1 MATAGGE
8 SDTAVGVGRIAVGSE
23 TQQSNRPELAARRK
37 SSFSDA
43 FSKIT
48 TNPFNRR
55 RTTTLVQSSS
65 SSAFLIHPSRIPT
78 PLGISR
84 STSFLSTLSA
94 FTSRTPS
101 INDGSEDS
109 EQSAIAKPSRKIS
122 DRLAQTP
129 FFNCQHQRINTSPF
143 LNKQKRELGVQIE
156 QRGLMAPL
164 HPPLPRSSTMGN
176 LGQGQCAQHSP
187 NTPSFMRSTSS
198 SAAHRTSLNTPK
210 PRNTPMPTIP
220 SGKTPT
226 SASRIPTAGFG
237 GSSKPASGRDPTPST
252 TLASSSVTPTNERR
266 VSSFGRGPSSSFMKT
281 KDRPTPNQGRS
292 MTSGSHALT
301 IDSSCPSGRNSGLPS
316 PQERRMGWRQG
327 KKAGRRLAS
336 SLRRSDHGN
345 GGTSELMAFEGL
357 PVKDNLTGGAVKA
370 SNHNIAHINI
380 VVPASSNGNIQKK
393 TSTHP
398 RNVEAEDS
406 QQSANFTAID
416 DDKLTAT
423 HEIANLPF
431 PLRDMSNPR
440 LASPTHHPP
449 FPLPSPLLPIP
460 SNKTLTTTLPRSTP
474 PCTPSNGPVASPP
487 SPTAS
492 VPAPSPP
499 HPPPPI
505 FQTITPPLPKPQAKR

>member
-1 MATAGGE
+1 MATAVGE
-8 SDTAVGVGRIAVGSE
+8 SDTAVGVGSIAVDSE
-23 TQQSNRPELAARRK
+23 TQQLIRPQLAARRK

-94 FTSRTPS
+94 FTSRTS
-101 INDGSEDS
+101 SVNDGSEGS

-129 FFNCQHQRINTSPF
+129 FFNYQHQRINNNPF
-143 LNKQKRELGVQIE
+143 FSKQKREPGVQIE

-176 LGQGQCAQHSP
+176 LGHGQCAQHSP

-226 SASRIPTAGFG
+226 SVSRIPTAGFG
-237 GSSKPASGRDPTPST
+237 GSSKPVSGRDPTPPT
-252 TLASSSVTPTNERR
+252 ALASSSVTPTNERR

-281 KDRPTPNQGRS
+281 KDRPTPKQGRS
-292 MTSGSHALT
+292 MTLGSHALT
-301 IDSSCPSGRNSGLPS
+301 PNTSRPSGRNSGLPS
-316 PQERRMGWRQG
+316 PQERRMGWSQG

-345 GGTSELMAFEGL
+345 DGTSELMAFNVQGL
-357 PVKDNLTGGAVKA
+357 PVNDNVTGGAVKA
-370 SNHNIAHINI
+370 SNRNIAHINI

-393 TSTHP
+393 ISTHP
-398 RNVEAEDS
+398 RNVEAEDP

-416 DDKLTAT
+416 DDELTAT
-423 HEIANLPF
+423 HETANPPF
-431 PLRDMSNPR
+431 PLRDMLNPR
-440 LASPTHHPP
+440 LASPTYHPA
-449 FPLPSPLLPIP
+449 FPLHSPLLP
-460 SNKTLTTTLPRSTP
+460 SQSQ
-474 PCTPSNGPVASPP
+474 S
-487 SPTAS
+487 
-492 VPAPSPP
+492 
-499 HPPPPI
+499 H
-505 FQTITPPLPKPQAKR
+505 QTRP